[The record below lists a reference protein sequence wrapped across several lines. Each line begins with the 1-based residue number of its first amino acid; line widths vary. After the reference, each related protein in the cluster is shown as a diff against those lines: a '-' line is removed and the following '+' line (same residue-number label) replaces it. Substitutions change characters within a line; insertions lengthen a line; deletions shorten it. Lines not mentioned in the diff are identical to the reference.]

1 MTGGSLILSEV
12 LTKGLASW
20 TELEDIIL
28 GPIDMAPNITPL
40 FSDDP
45 NIDLTIIP
53 PMSAGSFMEATLA
66 VAASPSVTINSDFE
80 VPADF
85 INTIDAET
93 TPFGTTL
100 EKRVFSTAFG
110 GMGLTQLG
118 RIAIADQ
125 TGDYLITQNAVSL
138 IARQSHT
145 ESLQQVIAD
154 DDGTLLSLDIGDD
167 LTAEAIT
174 QENLDRI
181 LLSFPFVP
189 AHTEVFLDSVSN
201 PRTVDDIVFLPFVNY
216 RYT

>member
-1 MTGGSLILSEV
+1 M
-12 LTKGLASW
+12 
-20 TELEDIIL
+20 
-28 GPIDMAPNITPL
+28 
-40 FSDDP
+40 
-45 NIDLTIIP
+45 
-53 PMSAGSFMEATLA
+53 
-66 VAASPSVTINSDFE
+66 
-80 VPADF
+80 
-85 INTIDAET
+85 
-93 TPFGTTL
+93 
-100 EKRVFSTAFG
+100 
-110 GMGLTQLG
+110 G